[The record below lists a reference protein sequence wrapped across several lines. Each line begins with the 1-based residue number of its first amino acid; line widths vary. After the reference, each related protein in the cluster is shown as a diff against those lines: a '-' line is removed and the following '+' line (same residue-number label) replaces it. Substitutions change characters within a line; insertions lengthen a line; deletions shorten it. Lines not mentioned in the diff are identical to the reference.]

1 MNSKGVGFRWQVA
14 NMTQEDFVT
23 DGRTAHKLIFDGGRV
38 GITYDPIPCER
49 LGKGEV
55 SDIGYAQCYTDRTSG
70 DYTIFFSPPFGGP
83 NEKNIAVNIPVN
95 SLTPCCLMT
104 IVVCGSQ
111 ETDYRESCIR
121 ISSPYGDIAGMVNS

>member
-49 LGKGEV
+49 LGKGDV
-55 SDIGYAQCYTDRTSG
+55 SDIGYAQCYTDRSSG